1 MKKNV
6 KVRIIDLI
14 KDFCYSSMSLIIMN
28 VVLQFIIYPYIS
40 KRVGQ
45 DEFGIIITL
54 VSVVIMCAT
63 TFGSSLNYSR
73 VVQHS
78 DEKDSNSDSD
88 NNNSSNNSEENDE
101 EDINIKLIKGNY
113 FIFAKTNKKK
123 LISVPKSSKQP
134 GAQLEIDNY
143 TKGGSRQFEIE
154 PIEEEGMFRIKSVI
168 SGLYWKIKEGF
179 KQDEV
184 IQDELDEESNEFKW
198 IIETKEDDNK
208 CVYIKSAVGGKDC
221 EDFYLIIDGYVPKP
235 HAKIVIG
242 PYEQSQKFM
251 LCRKV

>member
-1 MKKNV
+1 MKNKKGKNNKPKKNQ
-6 KVRIIDLI
+6 
-14 KDFCYSSMSLIIMN
+14 KDSD
-28 VVLQFIIYPYIS
+28 
-40 KRVGQ
+40 
-45 DEFGIIITL
+45 DE
-54 VSVVIMCAT
+54 
-63 TFGSSLNYSR
+63 
-73 VVQHS
+73 
-78 DEKDSNSDSD
+78 EKYNKNQNDSNSNSD
-88 NNNSSNNSEENDE
+88 NNSDSENDA

-134 GAQLEIDNY
+134 GVQLEIDNF
-143 TKGGSRQFEIE
+143 TKGSSRQFEIE

-184 IQDELDEESNEFKW
+184 IQDELNEESDEFKW
-198 IIETKEDDNK
+198 IFETKDDDNK
-208 CVYIKSAVGGKDC
+208 CLYIKSAFGGKDS
-221 EDFYLIIDGYVPKP
+221 EDFYVIIDGYVPKP

-242 PYEQSQKFM
+242 SYEPSQKFM

>member
-1 MKKNV
+1 MKNKKGKNNKPKKNQ
-6 KVRIIDLI
+6 
-14 KDFCYSSMSLIIMN
+14 KDSD
-28 VVLQFIIYPYIS
+28 
-40 KRVGQ
+40 
-45 DEFGIIITL
+45 DE
-54 VSVVIMCAT
+54 
-63 TFGSSLNYSR
+63 
-73 VVQHS
+73 
-78 DEKDSNSDSD
+78 EKYNKNQNDSNSNSD
-88 NNNSSNNSEENDE
+88 NNSDSENDA

-134 GAQLEIDNY
+134 GVQLEIDNF
-143 TKGGSRQFEIE
+143 TKGSSRQFEIE

-184 IQDELDEESNEFKW
+184 IQDELDEDSDEFKW
-198 IIETKEDDNK
+198 IFEIKEDDNK
-208 CVYIKSAVGGKDC
+208 CIYIKSAVGGKDS
-221 EDFYLIIDGYVPKP
+221 EDFYIIIDGYVPKP

-242 PYEQSQKFM
+242 PYEPSQKFM

>member
-1 MKKNV
+1 MKNKKSKNNKSKKN
-6 KVRIIDLI
+6 
-14 KDFCYSSMSLIIMN
+14 
-28 VVLQFIIYPYIS
+28 Q
-40 KRVGQ
+40 
-45 DEFGIIITL
+45 
-54 VSVVIMCAT
+54 
-63 TFGSSLNYSR
+63 
-73 VVQHS
+73 
-78 DEKDSNSDSD
+78 KDSEEENSNS
-88 NNNSSNNSEENDE
+88 NSENNSSNNDSENDA

-134 GAQLEIDNY
+134 GVQLEIDNF
-143 TKGGSRQFEIE
+143 TKGSSRQFEIE

-184 IQDELDEESNEFKW
+184 IQDELDEESDEFKW
-198 IIETKEDDNK
+198 IFETKDDDNK
-208 CVYIKSAVGGKDC
+208 CLYIKSAFGGKDS
-221 EDFYLIIDGYVPKP
+221 EDFYVIIDGYVPKP

-242 PYEQSQKFM
+242 PYEPSQKFM

>member
-1 MKKNV
+1 MKNKKGKNIKSKKNQ
-6 KVRIIDLI
+6 
-14 KDFCYSSMSLIIMN
+14 KDSD
-28 VVLQFIIYPYIS
+28 
-40 KRVGQ
+40 
-45 DEFGIIITL
+45 DE
-54 VSVVIMCAT
+54 
-63 TFGSSLNYSR
+63 
-73 VVQHS
+73 
-78 DEKDSNSDSD
+78 EKYNKNQNDSNSNSD
-88 NNNSSNNSEENDE
+88 NNSDSENDA

-134 GAQLEIDNY
+134 GVQLEIDNF
-143 TKGGSRQFEIE
+143 TKGSSRQFEIE

-184 IQDELDEESNEFKW
+184 IQDELDEGNDEFKW
-198 IIETKEDDNK
+198 IFETKEDDNK
-208 CVYIKSAVGGKDC
+208 CIYIKSAVGGKDS
-221 EDFYLIIDGYVPKP
+221 EDFYIIIDGYVPKP

-242 PYEQSQKFM
+242 PYEPSQKFM

>member
-1 MKKNV
+1 MKNKKGKFNKNN
-6 KVRIIDLI
+6 KKQ
-14 KDFCYSSMSLIIMN
+14 KDSE
-28 VVLQFIIYPYIS
+28 
-40 KRVGQ
+40 
-45 DEFGIIITL
+45 DEDY
-54 VSVVIMCAT
+54 
-63 TFGSSLNYSR
+63 N
-73 VVQHS
+73 QKN
-78 DEKDSNSDSD
+78 EQKDSNSDSD

-179 KQDEV
+179 KKDEV
-184 IQDELDEESNEFKW
+184 VQDELDEESNEFKW
-198 IIETKEDDNK
+198 IFEKKEDDDK
-208 CVYIKSAVGGKDC
+208 CIYIKSAVGGQDS
-221 EDFYLIIDGYVPKP
+221 EDFYILIDGYVPKP
-235 HAKIVIG
+235 HAKMIIG
-242 PYEQSQKFM
+242 PFEPSQKFM
-251 LCRKV
+251 FCRKV